1 MTTHALAQAFK
12 AARPAFG
19 AWITLPG
26 VINAR
31 TVAQSSPHL
40 SWVIIDCE
48 HGLTS
53 LQPGAAESI
62 QAITGLGS
70 GAPSALV
77 RIPATG
83 TSTGTGWQ
91 IKHALDA
98 GARGVL
104 VPMVSS
110 AEKAREVV
118 SDSRFPPG
126 GRRGFGSPFTQST
139 WGISAAEYLQSA
151 NEHVTVM
158 VQIETKEGVMNVEEI
173 AAVDGID
180 VLFIGPYDLS
190 LTLGYPPP
198 SPDPHPEVE
207 KVIQQILKA
216 AHSKGKK
223 CAIYCTSGTQSFKR
237 AQEGFDMINVSSDSG
252 AMTESLARN
261 LEDATGGQSG
271 ARAFG
276 Y

>member
-1 MTTHALAQAFK
+1 MTTHALTQAFK
-12 AARPAFG
+12 EAKPAFG

-31 TVAQSSPHL
+31 TVAQSSSHL
-40 SWVIIDCE
+40 SWVMIDCE
-48 HGLTS
+48 HGLTP

-62 QAITGLGS
+62 QAITGLGCN
-70 GAPSALV
+70 APSALV

-83 TSTGTGWQ
+83 ISTGTGWQ

-104 VPMVSS
+104 VPMVSN
-110 AEKAREVV
+110 ADKAREIV
-118 SDSRFPPG
+118 SDSRFPPS

-139 WGISAAEYLQSA
+139 WGITATEYLQSA
-151 NEHVTVM
+151 NDHITVM
-158 VQIETKEGVMNVEEI
+158 VQIETKEGVKNMEEI

-190 LTLGYPPP
+190 LTLGYPTP

-223 CAIYCTSGTQSFKR
+223 W
-237 AQEGFDMINVSSDSG
+237 
-252 AMTESLARN
+252 
-261 LEDATGGQSG
+261 
-271 ARAFG
+271 
-276 Y
+276 